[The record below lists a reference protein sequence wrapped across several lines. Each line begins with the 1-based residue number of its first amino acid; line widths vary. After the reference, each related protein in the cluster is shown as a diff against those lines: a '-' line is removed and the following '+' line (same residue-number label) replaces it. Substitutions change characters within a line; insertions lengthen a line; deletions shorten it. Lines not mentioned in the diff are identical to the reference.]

1 MAADWGGGMAPAA
14 RKQYALGRVFWSRVT
29 RMQLLLRLNL
39 LEPIAEFGS
48 TRLYLIAQ
56 EDM

>member
-1 MAADWGGGMAPAA
+1 MAPAA